1 VEIKYSPIV
10 PSETQTLADTVNTV
24 AQQSGA
30 LTNALLDI
38 WTTYGVNIKFTHL
51 LWNIRKLLK
60 QRGYTQILQLS

>member
-1 VEIKYSPIV
+1 VEIKYFPIV

-24 AQQSGA
+24 EQQSGA

-38 WTTYGVNIKFTHL
+38 WTTYGVNIKFKHL